1 MVPSAAQNP
10 FLEYVTRV
18 TIPSDNMV
26 HGINYRV
33 QMECR
38 CSGIFD
44 FREARNEPS
53 LPSVSRS
60 ASHQVHLVH
69 THNSSA
75 HLGTLRTVT
84 SECKP
89 VSFTSGT
96 PGTHTLSSA
105 HLGTLRLN
113 DENDI
118 SKSYSFH
125 EFTKFGTLSASS
137 VRLYVHRNDVLSCVL
152 RCKLRITKIHYK
164 YNNYGQS

>member
-69 THNSSA
+69 TH
-75 HLGTLRTVT
+75 TR
-84 SECKP
+84 
-89 VSFTSGT
+89 
-96 PGTHTLSSA
+96 SSA

-125 EFTKFGTLSASS
+125 EFTKFGTLFASS